1 MARLSKEGGK
11 KLLLVTL
18 VGITGYI
25 LGSLMH
31 SEILHFFA
39 EVLGIK

>member
-1 MARLSKEGGK
+1 MARLSREGGK
-11 KLLLVTL
+11 RLLIVTL

-31 SEILHFFA
+31 SEILHFFH
-39 EVLGIK
+39 EILDLK